1 MVMRSPCG
9 FGQLEQVVDGTNHRP
24 FASDLVEPTQQ
35 KLPEP
40 PGLLNLSEH
49 RFDNLF
55 AQPVATAPAGA
66 LELRRH
72 GSLAR
77 SLRPSS
83 RTGRMLLTMAGS
95 SRSDVGGD
103 ATASEMLEVL
113 FVAVASVCRKLFGVG
128 AQHRANIGKQAGQSA
143 GVCRTRLQMLGD
155 DDLMGRRRPRSER
168 CSRQPLPWN
177 AAAECG

>member
-24 FASDLVEPTQQ
+24 FASVEPTQQ

-49 RFDNLF
+49 RFENLF
-55 AQPVATAPAGA
+55 AQPIATAPAGA

-83 RTGRMLLTMAGS
+83 RTGCMLLTMAGA
-95 SRSDVGGD
+95 SRSDIGVD
-103 ATASEMLEVL
+103 ATASEMLEV
-113 FVAVASVCRKLFGVG
+113 
-128 AQHRANIGKQAGQSA
+128 
-143 GVCRTRLQMLGD
+143 
-155 DDLMGRRRPRSER
+155 
-168 CSRQPLPWN
+168 
-177 AAAECG
+177 